1 MGSNSQIQCE
11 IAVVMVQL
19 RDGDPA
25 IAHIYTYIYI
35 YIPFPDTPLC
45 EVLESQ
51 AIEIFFLEWLNHGWV
66 DVNPMAA
73 MGNPTEDGRDGQEEN
88 AKLPLVFFPSWK

>member
-25 IAHIYTYIYI
+25 IAHIYPISRHTS
-35 YIPFPDTPLC
+35 

-51 AIEIFFLEWLNHGWV
+51 AIEFLFGVAKPWLGRCEPESHGSPWF
-66 DVNPMAA
+66 
-73 MGNPTEDGRDGQEEN
+73 PTEDGRDGQQEN
-88 AKLPLVFFPSWK
+88 AKLPP